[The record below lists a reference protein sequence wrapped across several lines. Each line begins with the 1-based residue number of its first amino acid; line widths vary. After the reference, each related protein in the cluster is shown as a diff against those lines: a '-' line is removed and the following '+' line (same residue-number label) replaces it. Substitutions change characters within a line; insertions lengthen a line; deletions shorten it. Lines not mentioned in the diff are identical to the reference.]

1 MVARQHHDVL
11 GAAGLDDVQVLVDGV
26 GRAAVPVLVVQALL
40 GRQQIDHFIELGAQ
54 KAPATLQVA
63 QQRVRLVLG
72 DDADAADA
80 GVDAV
85 RQ

>member
-11 GAAGLDDVQVLVDGV
+11 GVAGLDDVQVLVDGI

-40 GRQQIDHFIELGAQ
+40 GRQQIDHFIELGTQ
-54 KAPATLQVA
+54 KAPAALQVA

-72 DDADAADA
+72 DDTDAADA
-80 GVDAV
+80 RVDAV